1 MSDKTERHPIAL
13 KTVRYAV
20 PGTDAVIV
28 RRDLPYDTDDGAL
41 TLDIYTPPPGTG
53 DGPPRPVVLIVPGYR
68 DVGVPHVLGCHL
80 KEMGMSVSWARLLA
94 ASGMVAITYT
104 TRDPQLDVHTVV
116 RFVRQHATSLGVAD
130 RIGLFAASANVVT
143 ALSAL
148 MQDAELTCAALLC
161 GFTLDFD
168 GSSSV
173 DDAARTY
180 GFVNACAGRSVDDLP
195 GRTALFIARAG
206 QDQFAGLNQA
216 LDHFVMGALNRNLP
230 LTLVNYSAGAHG
242 FDLDDDSDNSREI
255 VRQILGFLQF
265 HLSVSAAAKS
275 RL

>member
-1 MSDKTERHPIAL
+1 
-13 KTVRYAV
+13 
-20 PGTDAVIV
+20 
-28 RRDLPYDTDDGAL
+28 
-41 TLDIYTPPPGTG
+41 
-53 DGPPRPVVLIVPGYR
+53 
-68 DVGVPHVLGCHL
+68 
-80 KEMGMSVSWARLLA
+80 
-94 ASGMVAITYT
+94 MVAVTYT
-104 TRDPQLDVHTVV
+104 TRDPQLDVHAVV
-116 RFVRQHATSLGVAD
+116 RFLRQHATSLGMAD

-148 MQDAELTCAALLC
+148 MKDPELACAALLY

-168 GSSSV
+168 GSSLV
-173 DDAARTY
+173 DDAARAY

-195 GRTALFIARAG
+195 GRAALFIARAG

-230 LTLVNYSAGAHG
+230 LTLVNYAAGAHG

-255 VRQILGFLQF
+255 VRQILAFLRF
-265 HLSVSAAAKS
+265 HLGVSAATRS